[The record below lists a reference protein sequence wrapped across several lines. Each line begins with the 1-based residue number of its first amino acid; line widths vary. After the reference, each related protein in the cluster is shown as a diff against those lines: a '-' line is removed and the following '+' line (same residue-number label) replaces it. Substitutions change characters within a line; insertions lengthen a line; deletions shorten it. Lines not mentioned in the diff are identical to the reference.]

1 MSCAEEMSSLLNVFN
16 LSAFGQ
22 VVWATVDLIGI
33 VLTIVWYMVVL
44 YGLWKMKDVRYKA
57 TVTKQQVSDLQKEIE
72 ELKEDL
78 RYEVAS
84 TRRLAGMPPTLKVM
98 CADLKIES
106 TTMQALKYDNQ
117 CLVEKANDAA
127 KGIREM
133 IPLVNARMK
142 KDIVHLGTTNEEFI
156 RARDMS
162 SKDCD
167 MEVLKTANDELKT
180 KVEEMEKRFMTLVN
194 FTVSGLV

>member
-16 LSAFGQ
+16 LS
-22 VVWATVDLIGI
+22 
-33 VLTIVWYMVVL
+33 
-44 YGLWKMKDVRYKA
+44 
-57 TVTKQQVSDLQKEIE
+57 
-72 ELKEDL
+72 
-78 RYEVAS
+78 
-84 TRRLAGMPPTLKVM
+84 
-98 CADLKIES
+98 

-117 CLVEKANDAA
+117 RLVEKANDAA

-142 KDIVHLGTTNEEFI
+142 KDIVHLGNKNEEFI

-167 MEVLKTANDELKT
+167 MEVLKTANDELKA
-180 KVEEMEKRFMTLVN
+180 KVEEMEKSLMTLVN
-194 FTVSGLV
+194 FTVSGLI